1 LATDPDRLEPMA
13 ICKNCGRELPI
24 SPSGESSDLCDDCLN
39 NNLAPVQPQVRRI
52 VLPSRKVTQVLL
64 GINVL
69 VFLAMM
75 LSGASPVNPENPI
88 LLRFGA
94 NWGPLSL
101 GSQPW
106 RMLASNYVHGGI
118 IHIALNM
125 WCLWDIGA
133 LAEIVFGSTAY
144 LILYTLCGLGGSIA
158 SLWWHP
164 MVVGVGASGAI
175 FGLAGAL
182 ITVIYLGHL
191 PFPKESLKRTL
202 RSLVMFAGYNLFFG
216 AVVAHVDNS
225 AHIGGLVTGLA
236 IGALMARHLHES
248 QEVRRRW
255 ARIVIAGFAVVL
267 LAAFLLVKNVNGNS
281 VVIGEALN
289 AIQAGKVDEAISS
302 LEPSTSRDSKDP
314 TAFLLL
320 GSAYLE
326 KGDFA
331 KAEPALQKAVALKP
345 DFFPAQFN
353 LGLTQLKLGKA
364 VEATASLRA
373 AVSIDAK
380 SSDAQ
385 EALAEALRAQ
395 GRNDEANAA
404 MQKAKALRNGGN

>member
-1 LATDPDRLEPMA
+1 LAIDPFRLEPMG
-13 ICKNCGRELPI
+13 ICKNCGRELPVS
-24 SPSGESSDLCDDCLN
+24 SPGESSDLCDSCLN
-39 NNLAPVQPQVRRI
+39 SNLAPVQPQVRRV
-52 VLPSRKVTQVLL
+52 VLPSRKVTQALL
-64 GINVL
+64 GLNIM
-69 VFLAMM
+69 VFVAMV
-75 LSGASPVNPENPI
+75 LSGASVTDPRNPI

-106 RMLASNYVHGGI
+106 RMLTANYVHGGI

-144 LILYTLCGLGGSIA
+144 LVLYTLCGLGGSIV

-164 MVVGVGASGAI
+164 LVVGVGASGAI

-202 RSLVMFAGYNLFFG
+202 RSLVTFAGYNLFFG

-225 AHIGGLVTGLA
+225 AHIGGLISGLA

-255 ARIVIAGFAVVL
+255 GRIVLAGFAVVL
-267 LAAFLLVKNVNGNS
+267 LAAFLLVKNVNGNA
-281 VVIGEALN
+281 VVIGQALN
-289 AIQAGKVDEAISS
+289 SIQAGKADDAISS
-302 LEPSTSRDSKDP
+302 LETSTTRDSKDP

-326 KGDFA
+326 KGDFGR
-331 KAEPALQKAVALKP
+331 AEPALQKAVALKP

-364 VEATASLRA
+364 AEATASLQA
-373 AVSIDAK
+373 AVRIQAK
-380 SSDAQ
+380 SADAQ
-385 EALAEALRAQ
+385 EALAGALHAQ